1 MKIPKKI
8 TPDRIRD
15 AIVQVFFIS
24 TYPYELLISYVHKV
38 IIDLEYE
45 YIQIQHPSIQ
55 PTVNNADGNI
65 ITQQISVNLSP
76 IFIDKEH
83 EVRIQLQPNGSI
95 NFNIAKNYIGW
106 DRYFQKISLVLDALR
121 NNKITVSYSRVGLRY
136 VSEFNDMDISN
147 KMKFNFGTSF
157 PEWKIKGSATN
168 LRLEVGDKTVIL
180 NIALNHPINNPQNP
194 STQVVSI
201 IDVDVIKEHIS
212 ITDLSK
218 FLDII
223 NSCHDKQKEIFFS
236 LLTDEFLNE
245 LNPEY

>member
-1 MKIPKKI
+1 MGTYEKKVNQLK
-8 TPDRIRD
+8 DLMIRKYKSAYD
-15 AIVQVFFIS
+15 KSKGIDIDIS
-24 TYPYELLISYVHKV
+24 
-38 IIDLEYE
+38 
-45 YIQIQHPSIQ
+45 SIMYL
-55 PTVNNADGNI
+55 PV
-65 ITQQISVNLSP
+65 
-76 IFIDKEH
+76 
-83 EVRIQLQPNGSI
+83 PN
-95 NFNIAKNYIGW
+95 
-106 DRYFQKISLVLDALR
+106 
-121 NNKITVSYSRVGLRY
+121 
-136 VSEFNDMDISN
+136 EFNDMDISN

-168 LRLEVGDKTVIL
+168 LRLEDGDKTVIL

-212 ITDLSK
+212 ITDLSE